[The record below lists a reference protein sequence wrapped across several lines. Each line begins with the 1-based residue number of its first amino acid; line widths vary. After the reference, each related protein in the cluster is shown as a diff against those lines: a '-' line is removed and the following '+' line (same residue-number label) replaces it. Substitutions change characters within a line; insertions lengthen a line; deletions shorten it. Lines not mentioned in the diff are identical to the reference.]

1 MVQRLKRVNAKTR
14 SVPGVSISTRPG
26 RWRKVHG
33 LTPYLFLLPFFLI
46 YGVFLLYPVL
56 SGLKLSLYHAAGF
69 NAPTFVGL
77 QNYTNLLQDPRFLH
91 ALRNTTAYTVAIVGV
106 LCPLS
111 LMVAVIVRSF
121 VVPWGAL
128 KTFYRI
134 VFFLPYI
141 TAFSIV
147 ALIFSLVFN
156 TDYGLLNSF
165 LSSIGLPTFNWLRSD
180 TLALPVIILIGFW
193 TYLGIYSLYFLAG
206 VQSIPAELNE
216 AASVDGANQW
226 QTFLHITLP
235 QLRPMM
241 IFVVVQATI
250 YSYQTF
256 EVPYILLNG
265 GPSDSTLTLAV
276 YLYQVGFTNYDSGY
290 AAAIGYV
297 MVIIAMAIA
306 LIQLL
311 LYRRLNR

>member
-1 MVQRLKRVNAKTR
+1 
-14 SVPGVSISTRPG
+14 
-26 RWRKVHG
+26 
-33 LTPYLFLLPFFLI
+33 
-46 YGVFLLYPVL
+46 
-56 SGLKLSLYHAAGF
+56 
-69 NAPTFVGL
+69 
-77 QNYTNLLQDPRFLH
+77 
-91 ALRNTTAYTVAIVGV
+91 VAIVGV

-206 VQSIPAELNE
+206 LQSIPAELNE

>member
-1 MVQRLKRVNAKTR
+1 
-14 SVPGVSISTRPG
+14 
-26 RWRKVHG
+26 
-33 LTPYLFLLPFFLI
+33 LLPFFLI

-56 SGLKLSLYHAAGF
+56 SGLKLSLYHEAGF
-69 NAPTFVGL
+69 NPPTFVGL
-77 QNYTNLLQDPRFLH
+77 QNYTNLIQDPRFLH
-91 ALRNTTAYTVAIVGV
+91 ALRNTTVYTVAIVGV
-106 LCPLS
+106 LCPLA

-121 VVPWGAL
+121 VVPWRPL

-156 TDYGLLNSF
+156 TDYGLVNSLF
-165 LSSIGLPTFNWLRSD
+165 SSVGLPTFNWLRSD

-206 VQSIPAELNE
+206 LQSIPEELNE

-226 QTFLHITLP
+226 QAFVHITLP

-290 AAAIGYV
+290 AAAIGYA
-297 MVIIAMAIA
+297 MVIIAMAVA